1 MFLDTM
7 PETIQQ
13 IETAFQEQNW
23 ELVGKSAHYAKS
35 SFSVISV
42 EELRTL
48 VTKIESN
55 AKKINTLGALKK
67 AGYHSKSIKQEIR
80 ENLILKIKA
89 KENPFPGIL
98 GYEDSVIPDT
108 ERALLSKHNILFLGL
123 RGQAKTRMA
132 RQMTELLDEYIPIV
146 AGSEINDVRTTEFR
160 PCFVSVTTY
169 PSEG

>member
-55 AKKINTLGALKK
+55 AKKFENLHQIGTMIILLKLKYQEVVAFLQEELKK
-67 AGYHSKSIKQEIR
+67 Y
-80 ENLILKIKA
+80 
-89 KENPFPGIL
+89 
-98 GYEDSVIPDT
+98 
-108 ERALLSKHNILFLGL
+108 
-123 RGQAKTRMA
+123 
-132 RQMTELLDEYIPIV
+132 
-146 AGSEINDVRTTEFR
+146 
-160 PCFVSVTTY
+160 
-169 PSEG
+169 